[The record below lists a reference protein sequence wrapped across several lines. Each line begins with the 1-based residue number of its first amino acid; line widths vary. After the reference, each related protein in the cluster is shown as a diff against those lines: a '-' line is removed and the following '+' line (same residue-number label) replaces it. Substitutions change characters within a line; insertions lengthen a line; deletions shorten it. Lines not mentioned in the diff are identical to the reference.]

1 MPSRSVLCLA
11 FAALL
16 ALPLSAP
23 AHASSPSTPL
33 RRFALVIGSNNGG
46 NVRERLRYAGHD
58 AETIADV
65 LRQLGGVD
73 QVDLDMLSEPDAP
86 GLDHAFDALSERV
99 RAERKRGQRVELVVY
114 YSGHAD
120 ETGILLGGAHY
131 DYARL
136 RQRIRDV
143 PADVHIAI
151 VDSCAS
157 GSFTRMKG
165 GARMPPFLHDSSN
178 QVQGF
183 AFLSSSSADEDA
195 QESDKIG
202 ASFFTYYFVTGLRGA
217 ADRNHDGKITLTEAY
232 QFAYEQTLGRTQNT
246 AHGPQHPAYDMHLSG
261 TGDVVITDLRS
272 TESALVLP
280 AALRGRVTVVDKT
293 GRVAVE
299 LTKDAGEP
307 LSLALPNETYSV
319 HVENAGG
326 EFVATVTLSRG
337 NERTFDPGALRRAP
351 RERTVARGP
360 AKPDAEARAARRK
373 DDDDDDDR
381 DDDDSDHGD
390 PAHGAPA
397 GGAPASDAPDSDD
410 GTKPPVDK
418 HGHRDRH
425 APWHRQIGASFGEG
439 LRVERPQ
446 VIADLM
452 NRGADHALMAAQK
465 PDFDALVTL
474 GGTSRQVHGTPVI
487 GVAETADLALGTT
500 LGHKIGF
507 AYDMSFGFGP
517 GVFLGENLQLGA
529 TIGFGLSGITGGVLP
544 FAWKVPTEA
553 FVILELSP
561 ELRPMAYFRQDYLF
575 GADSR
580 KHGSTLAR
588 WGDEAEAGAGLR
600 FSGKLD
606 GFVYGSVREMAGV
619 RYWGIGMGAVL

>member
-1 MPSRSVLCLA
+1 MTSRFVLCLA

-16 ALPLSAP
+16 ALPTSAP
-23 AHASSPSTPL
+23 VHASSAAAPL

-73 QVDLDMLSEPDAP
+73 QVDLDLLSEPDAR
-86 GLDHAFDALSERV
+86 GLDHAFDVLSERV
-99 RAERKRGQRVELVVY
+99 RAEHQRGQRVELVVY

-157 GSFTRMKG
+157 GSFTRAKG
-165 GARMPPFLHDSSN
+165 GARKPPFLHDSSN
-178 QVQGF
+178 QVSGF

-232 QFAYEQTLGRTQNT
+232 QFSYEQTLGRTQNT
-246 AHGPQHPAYDMHLSG
+246 THGPQHPAYDMQLSG

-272 TESALVLP
+272 TEATLVLP
-280 AALRGRVTVVDKT
+280 SALRGRITIVDQS

-299 LTKDAGEP
+299 LTKEAGEP
-307 LSLALPNETYSV
+307 LSLALPDETYSV
-319 HVENAGG
+319 HVDNGSG
-326 EFVATVTLSRG
+326 EFVATVTLDRG
-337 NERTFDPGALRRAP
+337 GERTFDPGALHRAP
-351 RERTVARGP
+351 QERTVARGP
-360 AKPDAEARAARRK
+360 ARVDEDGERDEDRDGG
-373 DDDDDDDR
+373 DDD
-381 DDDDSDHGD
+381 H
-390 PAHGAPA
+390 
-397 GGAPASDAPDSDD
+397 DD
-410 GTKPPVDK
+410 GNRDGEHHH
-418 HGHRDRH
+418 HGRH
-425 APWHRQIGASFGEG
+425 SPWYRRIGASFGEG

-446 VIADLM
+446 AMTNLAMPV
-452 NRGADHALMAAQK
+452 QK
-465 PDFDALVTL
+465 PDFDALITL
-474 GGTSRQVHGTPVI
+474 GGTSREVHGSPLI
-487 GVAETADLALGTT
+487 GVAETGDLSIGAT
-500 LGHKIGF
+500 LGHTIGF

-517 GVFLGENLQLGA
+517 GVFLGDNLQVGA

-553 FVILELSP
+553 FAILELSP
-561 ELRPMAYFRQDYLF
+561 EVRPMAYFRQDYLF
-575 GADSR
+575 GAESR
-580 KHGSTLAR
+580 KNGSTLAR

-606 GFVYGSVREMAGV
+606 GFVYGSLREMAGV